1 MKTRRIVFFVLA
13 ALCAVAAIVMLIGG
27 ESAGIGGLLACAL
40 FVWLALRK
48 PKAKPK
54 ASAQRRRAA
63 APVAYEGDDPDDW
76 QYDPDECPDDEDVP
90 GYVPGDAFYSFSV
103 VGTRYNN
110 ADGSS
115 RQAALQ
121 QAQHTRHAAR
131 AVDVRPYDYKGERA
145 YAVLLNGSCIG
156 NVARNDITDYEAA
169 QRAGLRP
176 ARINIRQHS
185 NGLYYA
191 DVRMEA

>member
-13 ALCAVAAIVMLIGG
+13 ALCAVAAIVMLVGG
-27 ESAGIGGLLACAL
+27 ESAGIGGLLVCAL

-48 PKAKPK
+48 PKAKAK

-63 APVAYEGDDPDDW
+63 APVAYDGDDPDDW
-76 QYDPDECPDDEDVP
+76 QYSPDECPDDEDVS
-90 GYVPGDAFYSFSV
+90 GYAPGDAFYSFPV
-103 VGTRYNN
+103 VGTKYNN

-121 QAQHTRHAAR
+121 QAQHTHHTAR
-131 AVDVRPYDYKGERA
+131 AVDVRIYDYNGESA
-145 YAVLLNGSCIG
+145 YAVLLNGHCIG
-156 NVARNDITDYEAA
+156 NVARKDKADYEAA

-176 ARINIRQHS
+176 ARIHIREY